1 MKRPQF
7 LYRRPVL
14 KISGEMLAGEHSVGL
29 DRQTFQTIARQI
41 GEVQRAGVRTSIVV
55 GGGNIFRGGRN
66 EFPEISQVVAD
77 DMGMLATIVNALALR
92 EYLAGLD
99 CPATVLSALEIPKIA
114 DRFTVRHAKYLLADG
129 HVLIFAAGTGNPFFT
144 TDTAAALRAA
154 ELGADVLLKG
164 TNVDGVYSDDPCRN
178 RRAVKY
184 ANLDYQTVLSRN
196 LAVMDSCAVAICRN
210 ARIPIVVFNIGRRG
224 QLALALEGKPVGTV
238 VGGSD

>member
-1 MKRPQF
+1 MKRRQF

-29 DRQTFQTIARQI
+29 DRQTFQTIASQI
-41 GEVQRAGVRTSIVV
+41 VKVQRAGVQMAVVV

-77 DMGMLATIVNALALR
+77 DIGMLATLVNALALR
-92 EYLAGLD
+92 EYLAGLS
-99 CPATVLSALEIPKIA
+99 CPATVLSALEAPKIA
-114 DRFTVRHAKYLLADG
+114 DRFTVRHAKRLLSDG
-129 HVLIFAAGTGNPFFT
+129 HVLILAAGTGNPFFT

-178 RRAVKY
+178 PRAIKYRR
-184 ANLDYQTVLSRN
+184 LDYQTVLSKN

-210 ARIPIVVFNIGRRG
+210 ARVPIIVFNLKQHG
-224 QLALALEGKPVGTV
+224 QLARALEGKPVGTL
-238 VGGSD
+238 VGGGD